1 MRARPVRMNFEE
13 AREDLENRTLA
24 KLGGDFA
31 RLIYLA
37 STRDYNSGH
46 YYHDGLAF
54 HFTGEA
60 AGSALAAAHKEVFRN
75 LARSP
80 LQDFVRQFERYLHSA
95 SAQSTDLLRTWN
107 RLEPYRVLIPA
118 ECNSLTTEYF
128 ISNVKIALA
137 ILQSRQRT
145 ASLGEQF
152 A

>member
-54 HFTGEA
+54 HFTEEA

-95 SAQSTDLLRTWN
+95 SAQSTDLLRTWD

-118 ECNSLTTEYF
+118 ECNPLTTEYF

-137 ILQSRQRT
+137 ILQSRQKT

>member
-13 AREDLENRTLA
+13 AREDLVNRTLA

-54 HFTGEA
+54 HFTEEA
-60 AGSALAAAHKEVFRN
+60 TGSALAAAHKQVFSN

-95 SAQSTDLLRTWN
+95 PAQSTDLLRTWG

-118 ECNSLTTEYF
+118 ECNPLTTDYF

-137 ILQSRQRT
+137 ILQSRQKT
-145 ASLGEQF
+145 ASLDEQL

>member
-13 AREDLENRTLA
+13 ARDDLENRTLA

-37 STRDYNSGH
+37 STRDYNSGR

-54 HFTGEA
+54 HFTEEA
-60 AGSALAAAHKEVFRN
+60 AGIALAAAHKEVFCN

-80 LQDFVRQFERYLHSA
+80 LQDFVKQLERYIHSN
-95 SAQSTDLLRTWN
+95 SGQSTDLLRTWD

-118 ECNSLTTEYF
+118 ECNPLTTEYF
-128 ISNVKIALA
+128 ISNVKVALA
-137 ILQSRQRT
+137 ILQTRQKA
-145 ASLGEQF
+145 ASQNELL

>member
-1 MRARPVRMNFEE
+1 MRAQPLLVNFEG

-37 STRDYNSGH
+37 STRDYNSGY

-54 HFTGEA
+54 HFTEEA
-60 AGSALAAAHKEVFRN
+60 AGSALARAHKEVFNN

-80 LQDFVRQFERYLHSA
+80 LEDFVRQLERYIDSD
-95 SAQSTDLLRTWN
+95 SAQSTDVLRTWD
-107 RLEPYRVLIPA
+107 RLEPYRILVPA
-118 ECNSLTTEYF
+118 ECNPLTTEYF

-137 ILQSRQRT
+137 ILQGRQQP
-145 ASLGEQF
+145 AFQDEQS

>member
-54 HFTGEA
+54 HFTEEV
-60 AGSALAAAHKEVFRN
+60 AGSALAAAHKQVFSN

-80 LQDFVRQFERYLHSA
+80 LQDFVRQFERYIHSA
-95 SAQSTDLLRTWN
+95 SAQSTDLLRTWD

-118 ECNSLTTEYF
+118 ECNPLTTDYF
-128 ISNVKIALA
+128 ISNVKIALE
-137 ILQSRQRT
+137 ILQTRQKPV
-145 ASLGEQF
+145 SQHEQS